1 MFRWKTGTIM
11 DAVSR
16 RDEMV
21 STAFLKL
28 ELKTEILYFN
38 TVIVIM

>member
-1 MFRWKTGTIM
+1 M
-11 DAVSR
+11 DALSR
-16 RDEMV
+16 LGEMV

-28 ELKTEILYFN
+28 DLKTEILFFN

>member
-1 MFRWKTGTIM
+1 MFRWKTGAIM
-11 DAVSR
+11 DALSR
-16 RDEMV
+16 RSEMV

-38 TVIVIM
+38 TVVVMK